1 MARPELSLVV
11 DCSASLVAA
20 ADAAEEEEEART
32 TCRLIL
38 LLFADDSFHTRTTV
52 FALLVKD
59 ALVEEDFMAREDVDE
74 DCVVV
79 VVNPPPPPDA
89 KTRCTSVNL
98 PPPRKQRCDNIVVY
112 YAYPKSFLLSS
123 SSSVFC
129 VRFQFTK
136 SRARECVVR
145 GRGSALRV
153 RCLCACVVL
162 LDDSR
167 ERKSDDCVAS
177 MWINFRRAGKK
188 RRFLESL
195 RREESVKRKQRPC
208 GNLVAHEEARE
219 IYMN

>member
-1 MARPELSLVV
+1 MARPELSFVV

-98 PPPRKQRCDNIVVY
+98 LPPRKQRCDNIVVY
-112 YAYPKSFLLSS
+112 YAYPKSFLFSAFSS
-123 SSSVFC
+123 RSHARENVLCEGAAARFGCGVC
-129 VRFQFTK
+129 VRVLFYSTT
-136 SRARECVVR
+136 RAREKVTIASR
-145 GRGSALRV
+145 
-153 RCLCACVVL
+153 RC
-162 LDDSR
+162 
-167 ERKSDDCVAS
+167 
-177 MWINFRRAGKK
+177 G
-188 RRFLESL
+188 
-195 RREESVKRKQRPC
+195 
-208 GNLVAHEEARE
+208 
-219 IYMN
+219 

>member
-1 MARPELSLVV
+1 MARPELSFVV

-59 ALVEEDFMAREDVDE
+59 ALVEEDFIAREDVDE

-79 VVNPPPPPDA
+79 VVVNPPPPLDA
-89 KTRCTSVNL
+89 KTRCTSVNF
-98 PPPRKQRCDNIVVY
+98 PPPRKQRCDNIVIRIQK
-112 YAYPKSFLLSS
+112 AFFFLLLSS
-123 SSSVFC
+123 VHE
-129 VRFQFTK
+129 VHEAT
-136 SRARECVVR
+136 RARMCVVR

-153 RCLCACVVL
+153 RCVVCACVYSTTRARKKKVTL
-162 LDDSR
+162 LRVDVD
-167 ERKSDDCVAS
+167 K
-177 MWINFRRAGKK
+177 FRRGKSK
-188 RRFLESL
+188 KEVFGESAA
-195 RREESVKRKQRPC
+195 RAREESV
-208 GNLVAHEEARE
+208 NLEARE

>member
-98 PPPRKQRCDNIVVY
+98 PPPRKQRCDNIVITRIQK
-112 YAYPKSFLLSS
+112 AFFFCLLRPL
-123 SSSVFC
+123 SVHD
-129 VRFQFTK
+129 VT
-136 SRARECVVR
+136 RARMCCARARQRASGAVFVCV
-145 GRGSALRV
+145 
-153 RCLCACVVL
+153 CC
-162 LDDSR
+162 
-167 ERKSDDCVAS
+167 
-177 MWINFRRAGKK
+177 FTRR
-188 RRFLESL
+188 L
-195 RREESVKRKQRPC
+195 
-208 GNLVAHEEARE
+208 ARE
-219 IYMN
+219 KK